1 MRNLAIRIR
10 TVTILRTRSNSLEYV
25 HRDCQLDVTSSTE
38 RMNSSF
44 AYISSSL
51 LTIIAAL
58 SRLKFSSR
66 VGHESGKSR
75 DSTLG
80 VACFGV
86 AASRRFLDENLR
98 YLVDNEQREES

>member
-1 MRNLAIRIR
+1 M
-10 TVTILRTRSNSLEYV
+10 VTILRTRSNSLEYI
-25 HRDCQLDVTSSTE
+25 HRDVHLDVTSSTE

-44 AYISSSL
+44 ARISSSL

-75 DSTLG
+75 DSTLA
-80 VACFGV
+80 VACFAV